1 LLKYFCIV
9 NNSLTKQNNKN
20 KKTMKKNL
28 FNLFYL
34 ITIAALTITFVSCDK
49 DNDDDDLTQIDPADF
64 KGELAAGI
72 HTLDATQ
79 TYKLTG
85 QVVVLDGAEL
95 VIPAGTLIEGVGGTS
110 AAIIVRQG
118 GKIFVNGTKEAPVVM
133 TSGLANKKA
142 GDWGGLVI
150 CGRATC
156 NSGGGISEVGDSPY
170 GGDIDDDNSGIVRY
184 LRIEYS
190 GAAFNSE
197 KEYNG
202 LSLFGVGSGTVIEYV
217 QIHENA
223 DDGIEFYGGTVS
235 ANYIVVSNVE
245 DDMFDWTEGWSGSG
259 SYWFG
264 LNDKGYGN
272 RGMECDN
279 WSTNHSA
286 TPVANP
292 TISNVTLIGS
302 GDQGNEPQGMELRAG
317 TQGTINNVVLKNWKQ
332 GIRVSGDVSNGYMGT
347 DLTVTNV
354 KFIDCAVKVT
364 ARNDAGDTIEIP
376 EGFYTENDDA
386 TGAGA
391 GENVPEW
398 AQGWTIG
405 LE

>member
-1 LLKYFCIV
+1 
-9 NNSLTKQNNKN
+9 
-20 KKTMKKNL
+20 MKNL
-28 FNLFYL
+28 FKLFCL
-34 ITIAALTITFVSCDK
+34 LAVISIATVSCDK
-49 DNDDDDLTQIDPADF
+49 DDNDDDLNQIDPENF
-64 KGELAAGI
+64 QGELTEGTY
-72 HTLDATQ
+72 TLDSEK

-85 QVVVLDGAEL
+85 LVLVNEGAEL
-95 VIPAGTLIEGVGGTS
+95 VIPAGTLIEATGGTS
-110 AAIIVRQG
+110 AAIIVKQG

-133 TSGLANKKA
+133 TSGLATKKA

-156 NSGGGISEVGDSPY
+156 NSGGGLSEVGDSPY
-170 GGDIDDDNSGIVRY
+170 GGNIDDDNSGVVRY

-202 LSLFGVGSGTVIEYV
+202 FSLFGVGSGTVVEYV
-217 QIHENA
+217 QIYENA

-235 ANYIVVSNVE
+235 ANYIVSSHTE

-259 SYWFG
+259 SFWFG
-264 LNDKGYGN
+264 KNDQGYGN

-279 WSTNHSA
+279 WSTDHNA

-317 TQGTINNVVLKNWKQ
+317 TQGTLNNVVLKNWKH

-354 KFIDCAVKVT
+354 KFIDCVVNVT
-364 ARNDAGDTIEIP
+364 ARNDAGDTVEIP
-376 EGFYTENDDA
+376 EGFYTENESA

-391 GENVPEW
+391 GAGVPAW

-405 LE
+405 LQ

>member
-1 LLKYFCIV
+1 
-9 NNSLTKQNNKN
+9 
-20 KKTMKKNL
+20 MKNL
-28 FNLFYL
+28 FKLFCL
-34 ITIAALTITFVSCDK
+34 LAVISIATVSCDK
-49 DNDDDDLTQIDPADF
+49 DDNDDDLNQIDPENF
-64 KGELAAGI
+64 QGELTEGTY
-72 HTLDATQ
+72 TLDPEK

-85 QVVVLDGAEL
+85 LVYVNEGAEL
-95 VIPAGTLIEGVGGTS
+95 VIPAGTLIEATGGTS
-110 AAIIVRQG
+110 AAIIVKQG

-133 TSGLANKKA
+133 TSGLATKKA

-170 GGDIDDDNSGIVRY
+170 GGTTDNDDSGVIKY

-202 LSLFGVGSGTVIEYV
+202 FSLFGVGSGTVIEYV
-217 QIHENA
+217 QIYENA
-223 DDGIEFYGGTVS
+223 DDGIEFYGGTVT
-235 ANYIVVSNVE
+235 ANYIIVANVE
-245 DDMFDWTEGWSGSG
+245 DDMFDWTEGWNGSG

-264 LNDKGYGN
+264 KNDQGYGN

-317 TQGTINNVVLKNWKQ
+317 TQGTINNVVLKDWKH
-332 GIRVSGDVSNGYMGT
+332 GIRVSGDVSNGYMG
-347 DLTVTNV
+347 DELTVSNV
-354 KFIDCAVKVT
+354 KFIDCVVKVT
-364 ARNDAGDTIEIP
+364 ARNNAGESFEIP
-376 EGFYTENDDA
+376 EGFYSENESA

-391 GENVPEW
+391 GASVPAW